1 VRLSHAARNR
11 PMSGVRKMMELAW
24 GRDDVVH
31 LEVGEPGFP
40 TAPHV
45 LEAAN
50 DAAAR
55 GFTRYSPTPG
65 LPELREAL
73 TSKVRELNG
82 IQVPTSEQVLVTNGG
97 ASALFTIFG
106 SILDPGDSILI
117 PNPGWS
123 NFTMMAAAF
132 GGRPLYYTVGPRTN
146 YLPDPDEI
154 GTLIDDTTKA
164 VVLNSPS
171 NPLGAVMSRELLER
185 LYEVCAAKD
194 VWIIS
199 DECYDGIDFSG
210 EFVSM
215 GSLEN
220 TPERVMS
227 VFSFSKVYAMTGFRV
242 GYCVLPAQVV
252 TPVLGLLQP
261 SVMCVNTPAQYAAL
275 AAITGPQDYV
285 ARWGEEYRANRD
297 LVLSA
302 IAGSRFS
309 AERPQGGFYVWLDIG
324 DRDESSADFAVRLLL
339 ERGVATTPGTAFGS
353 NGEGFLRLSLATE
366 RRQLGKGIERLLSI
380 DQPGALERRLS

>member
-1 VRLSHAARNR
+1 MRLSQAARNR

-31 LEVGEPGFP
+31 LEVGQPGFP

-45 LEAAN
+45 LEAASV
-50 DAAAR
+50 AAAQ

-73 TSKVRELNG
+73 TSKVREVNG

-97 ASALFTIFG
+97 ASALFSIFG
-106 SILDPGDSILI
+106 SVLDPGDSILI

-123 NFTMMAAAF
+123 NFTMMTAAF
-132 GGRPLYYTVGPRTN
+132 GGVPRYYTVGPGTS

-154 GTLIDDTTKA
+154 AGLIDDTTRA

-171 NPLGAVMSRELLER
+171 NPLGAVMPRELLDR

-210 EFVSM
+210 RFVSM
-215 GSLEN
+215 GSLEE

-242 GYCVLPAQVV
+242 GYCVLPEQVV

-261 SVMCVNTPAQYAAL
+261 SVMCVNTPAQFAAL

-285 ARWGEEYRANRD
+285 AAWRDQYRANRD

-302 IAGSRFS
+302 IQGSQFS
-309 AERPQGGFYVWLDIG
+309 AETPDGGFYVWLDIG
-324 DRDESSADFAVRLLL
+324 ERDESSADFAVRLLL
-339 ERGVATTPGTAFGS
+339 DRGVATTPGTAFGS

-366 RRQLGKGIERLLSI
+366 RTQLQKGIERLLSI
-380 DQPGALERRLS
+380 DEAKVR